1 MLRSLVGSEMCIR
14 DRPNWTIN
22 RKPDQYGSGRG
33 WIDIHKLVQQ
43 EVTRDFLIN
52 GTYKP
57 NIGSGAKRF
66 AVKVRGAYY
75 VGTTLTF
82 TSYVTS
88 NVGLASAG
96 YAYTAGI

>member
-1 MLRSLVGSEMCIR
+1 MYQFYDALYTSTKFYYQCDVYVWSGTATIPAT
-14 DRPNWTIN
+14 PNWTIN

-57 NIGSGAKRF
+57 NI
-66 AVKVRGAYY
+66 
-75 VGTTLTF
+75 
-82 TSYVTS
+82 
-88 NVGLASAG
+88 
-96 YAYTAGI
+96 